1 MLYIIALGHS
11 FFSCA
16 YTWSRMVLHIL
27 KHLSHALSNAES
39 VDEVDEVEI
48 GQLTIESLHLDVEV
62 S

>member
-1 MLYIIALGHS
+1 
-11 FFSCA
+11 
-16 YTWSRMVLHIL
+16 MVLHIL